1 MISSDTILLIEDN
14 PADVILVGEALKA
27 HAITRPLKV
36 LQDGSAALAFIR
48 ACVPGTRPPA
58 LVLLDLNLPK
68 HDGFEILTA
77 LRGQAVLQR
86 TPVIVVSSSQNP
98 DDERAVLA
106 LGATRY
112 FTKSADLDDFLELGR
127 VIGEL
132 LNVLQHGHARVVR

>member
-1 MISSDTILLIEDN
+1 MVTPETIVLIEDN

-27 HAITRPLKV
+27 YGVVRPLHV
-36 LQDGSAALAFIR
+36 LSNGAAALAFLR
-48 ACVPGTRPPA
+48 SSKAGLRLPA

-68 HDGFEILTA
+68 HDGFEILTV
-77 LRGQAVLQR
+77 LRAQEVLAA

-112 FTKSADLDDFLELGR
+112 FTKSADLDEFLKLGALIR
-127 VIGEL
+127 DL
-132 LNVLQHGHARVVR
+132 LAPAGLRRSGSPA